1 MMDTVLTYV
10 MLGVVGLAVML
21 LLLFRTKV
29 VIKAAIM
36 ALGIAAWNLFGLP
49 AYQAWIESQGKAMGF
64 GETAFGYF
72 IAILVSWGAASLVSR
87 RFGEEDAG

>member
-1 MMDTVLTYV
+1 
-10 MLGVVGLAVML
+10 
-21 LLLFRTKV
+21 
-29 VIKAAIM
+29 
-36 ALGIAAWNLFGLP
+36 
-49 AYQAWIESQGKAMGF
+49 MGF